1 MSTDPAVTGPS
12 ATPARVLASTQAAQL
27 LRRLRDRNGALMIHQ
42 SGGCCDGSSP
52 MLYPLG
58 DFIVGDLDVL
68 LGLLDLRLESGEVR
82 DDIPEGADAVPVWI
96 SGPQFEVWQHTQLV
110 LDVVVGRGAGFSL
123 ETPEGV
129 RLLTRGRSFDEN
141 ELLALKADPALLG
154 RQYEAGQRPAPAGV
168 PTVVDDVVAACALP
182 N

>member
-1 MSTDPAVTGPS
+1 MSPDP

-27 LRRLRDRNGALMIHQ
+27 LRRLRDRNGPLMIHQ

-68 LGLLDLRLESGEVR
+68 LGVLDLRLEPGEVR
-82 DDIPEGADAVPVWI
+82 DDIPDGADAVPVWI

-123 ETPEGV
+123 ESPEGV

-141 ELLALKADPALLG
+141 ELVVLKSDPALLG
-154 RQYEAGQRPAPAGV
+154 RQYEAGERPAPAAV